1 MTDTLNRG
9 RRNFLA
15 IASGGGMLATLS
27 PLGLAAARADIAA
40 GRPERPLRAAFSNGG
55 LQSTWCAQ
63 GKAAA
68 EYWGKLFNVAVTW
81 FDGELDAARQRAAID
96 LMASQKWDFV
106 AIQANNTDTLT
117 EPVQKMIDAGIPV
130 ITMDT
135 RIASGNEV
143 SVYSHLGADNEGMG
157 ASITQALVTK
167 LGGRGKLIMT
177 QGPLDHTGAQ
187 SRTRGFESVVRNYP
201 DIEVLDTQP
210 GDWDVAKVA
219 RLWEAYLD
227 QYPLIDAAFFHSD
240 DMALAAYDIMK
251 ARGRTSILIGG
262 IDAMPPAIDAVFE
275 GRMFATVRNPSG
287 LIHGGAIIAGV
298 AAATAADRGGVGVPG
313 SIVTDGPVVTL
324 EKADG
329 MRWLQDQFLL

>member
-1 MTDTLNRG
+1 MTDRLKRS
-9 RRNFLA
+9 RRNFLTV
-15 IASGGGMLATLS
+15 ASGGGMLAA
-27 PLGLAAARADIAA
+27 LGPWGFDAARGDTAA
-40 GRPERPLRAAFSNGG
+40 GRPDTPLRAAFSNGG

-68 EYWGKLFNVAVTW
+68 EYWGKLFNVEVIW
-81 FDGELDAARQRAAID
+81 FDGALDAAKQRAAID
-96 LMASQKWDFV
+96 MMASQDWDFV

-135 RIASGNEV
+135 QIASGNEIN
-143 SVYSHLGADNEGMG
+143 VYSHLGADNEGMG
-157 ASITQALVTK
+157 AAITQALATK
-167 LGGRGKLIMT
+167 LGGRGKIIMT

-187 SRTRGFESVVRNYP
+187 SRTRAFESVVKNYP
-201 DIEVLDTQP
+201 DIEVLDTRP

-219 RLWEAYLD
+219 RLWEAYLAK
-227 QYPLIDAAFFHSD
+227 YPQIDAAFFHSD
-240 DMALAAYDIMK
+240 DMALAAYDVMK
-251 ARGRTSILIGG
+251 SRGRTSILIGG
-262 IDAMPPAIDAVFE
+262 IDAMPPAIDAVFQ
-275 GRMFATVRNPSG
+275 GRMFATVRNPSC

-298 AAATAADRGGVGVPG
+298 AAATASDSEGVGVPG
-313 SIVTDGPVVTL
+313 RVVTDGPIVTL

>member
-1 MTDTLNRG
+1 
-9 RRNFLA
+9 
-15 IASGGGMLATLS
+15 MLAALS
-27 PLGLAAARADIAA
+27 PLGLDAARADAA
-40 GRPERPLRAAFSNGG
+40 GRSEKPLKAAFSNGG

-68 EYWGKLFNVAVTW
+68 EYWGKLLNVEVTW
-81 FDGELDAARQRAAID
+81 FDGELDAAKQRAAID
-96 LMASQKWDFV
+96 RMASQTWDFV
-106 AIQANNTDTLT
+106 AIQANNTGTLV

-135 RIASGNEV
+135 QIASGNEIG
-143 SVYSHLGADNEGMG
+143 VYSHMGADNQGMG
-157 ASITQALVTK
+157 AAITQALVTK
-167 LGGRGKLIMT
+167 LGGRGKIIMT

-187 SRTRGFESVVRNYP
+187 GRTRGFESVVKGYP
-201 DIEVLDTQP
+201 GIEVLDTQP

-219 RLWEAYLD
+219 KLWEDYLAK
-227 QYPLIDAAFFHSD
+227 YPLIDAAFFHSD
-240 DMALAAYDIMK
+240 DMALAAYDVMK
-251 ARGRTSILIGG
+251 THGRTSILIAG

-275 GRMFATVRNPSG
+275 GRMFATVRNPSC

-298 AAATAADRGGVGVPG
+298 AAVAAADKGSGGVPANV
-313 SIVTDGPVVTL
+313 VTDGPVVTL

>member
-1 MTDTLNRG
+1 
-9 RRNFLA
+9 
-15 IASGGGMLATLS
+15 MLAALS
-27 PLGLAAARADIAA
+27 PLGLDVARADVAA
-40 GRPERPLRAAFSNGG
+40 GRPEKPLRAAFSNGG

-68 EYWGKLFNVAVTW
+68 EHWGKLFNVEVTW
-81 FDGELDAARQRAAID
+81 FDGELDPTKQRAAIER
-96 LMASQKWDFV
+96 MASQQWDFV
-106 AIQANNTDTLT
+106 AIQANNTGILT

-135 RIASGNEV
+135 RIASRNEIRA
-143 SVYSHLGADNEGMG
+143 YSHIGADNEGMG
-157 ASITQALVTK
+157 AAITQALVTK
-167 LGGRGKLIMT
+167 LGGKGKIIMT
-177 QGPLDHTGAQ
+177 QGPLGHTGAQ
-187 SRTRGFESVVRNYP
+187 DRTKGFESVVRNYS
-201 DIEVLDTQP
+201 DIEVLDAQT

-219 RLWEAYLD
+219 RLWEAYLAK
-227 QYPLIDAAFFHSD
+227 YPLIDAAFFHSD
-240 DMALAAYDIMK
+240 DMALAAYDVMK
-251 ARGRTSILIGG
+251 AHGRTSILIGG

-275 GRMFATVRNPSG
+275 GRMFATVRNPSC

-298 AAATAADRGGVGVPG
+298 TAATAADNGGTGVPG